1 VIVSAI
7 VRTAE
12 EILHV
17 GAAVLD
23 GLISFGMPAAEA
35 IPGVGVEVPVANAIL
50 MAAGVGYR
58 RT

>member
-1 VIVSAI
+1 MSAI